1 MARIWENALIFVTF
15 KFSKKLLSD
24 CKPDQKWLW
33 VNTSKNVGKLSSL
46 KFLLQ
51 VIKDN
56 YDPDHSQKT
65 SGYDPSYNSAN
76 KLFKVTKKD
85 IIIEKSLRWFGNRA
99 YF

>member
-1 MARIWENALIFVTF
+1 M
-15 KFSKKLLSD
+15 
-24 CKPDQKWLW
+24 
-33 VNTSKNVGKLSSL
+33 NTSKNAGKLSSL

-56 YDPDHSQKT
+56 YEPDHSQKT

-85 IIIEKSLRWFGNRA
+85 IIHREIITLIWKPSLLLNK
-99 YF
+99 